1 MQKKVLII
9 GPEFYDYN
17 LSIRD
22 AFTNLGFETKVMG
35 YATGNVR
42 SLGERVRYHLASDK
56 KKFFD
61 KIQERFNEE
70 MLNQYHSFK
79 PDIVFII
86 QGMGFSAETMHAMK
100 NCKKVLWMM
109 DSLARGKVVRPFVK
123 SVDYV
128 FFFEKTDIEY
138 LWQEVGKKSWFLPL
152 SVDPKVYYPME
163 LKQEIDILFVGA
175 LYEHRMKMLG
185 RVAEEFKDKQIKIYG
200 NYYSPL
206 RRPLHHLLRNNKHV
220 FLNKNISPVNV
231 NELYNKSKLCLNIHH
246 SQSKFGVN
254 QRFFE
259 ISGSKAFQLVDQNG
273 YISENFT
280 SDEIMTYSSEADMIE
295 KIHFALNNPS
305 RRSEMASNAHKK
317 VMSGYTFTDRIK
329 YVLDVIND

>member
-1 MQKKVLII
+1 MQKVLII

-17 LSIRD
+17 LSISD
-22 AFTNLGFETKVMG
+22 AFVNLGFETKVVG
-35 YATGNVR
+35 YSIDTVA
-42 SLGERVRYHLASDK
+42 SLGERFRYHLAADK
-56 KKFFD
+56 NSFF
-61 KIQERFNEE
+61 KNRIESINEE
-70 MLNQYHSFK
+70 ILRLYHSFK
-79 PDIVFII
+79 PHLIFIV
-86 QGMGFSAETMHAMK
+86 QGSVLSPETMLAMQD
-100 NCKKVLWMM
+100 CKKALWMM
-109 DSLARGKVVRPFVK
+109 DSLARGKVVRPIVR

-128 FFFEKTDIEY
+128 FFFEKTDIEF
-138 LWQEVGKKSWFLPL
+138 LWIEAGINSWFLPL

-175 LYEHRMKMLG
+175 LYEHRLKMLG

-206 RRPLHHLLRNNKHV
+206 RRPLHHLFRNNKHV
-220 FLNKNISPVNV
+220 FLNKNISPVKV

-305 RRSEMASNAHKK
+305 RRNEMASNAHKK